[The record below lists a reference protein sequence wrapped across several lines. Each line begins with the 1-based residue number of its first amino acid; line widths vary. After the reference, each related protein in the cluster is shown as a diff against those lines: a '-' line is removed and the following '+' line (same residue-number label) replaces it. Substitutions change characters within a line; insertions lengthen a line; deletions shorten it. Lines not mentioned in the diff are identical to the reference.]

1 MGTFDGVQIG
11 SSGLQAQRRGVDLA
25 GQNIANVN
33 TPGYSRQRLSIT
45 ADAGPVTPA
54 IHSTWDGSGLG
65 VRSVEVSRLRDR
77 FLDRR
82 AMEEGMRQA
91 ELTELADTLSSIE
104 SVFGEP
110 GDTALSAAIAD
121 FTAAWDDV
129 ANRPDDLAARA
140 QLVEQ
145 ARTLT
150 ARLGQTERDLT
161 ALTDLKRSETEALVA
176 EVNTRSKQV
185 ASMQDAIKNA
195 LAAGI
200 DANELLDQRD
210 ALVEEI
216 ADAVGGTVRHLDDGT
231 VSVFVGGVAL
241 VRGNQAYEL
250 TTTTAP
256 GGVLEI
262 RSAADGSVAPV
273 GGSAKGLLGAV
284 NDVLPRYQAD
294 MVAFRD
300 GLRDRVNGIHTT
312 GYDLDGNAGLAFF
325 VDTADGLAVNGAIL
339 ADARLVAAAAA
350 PGTLDGS
357 IAQQIADLDDLD
369 GGYRQTVVTLGVE
382 SQSAARRVR
391 MQAAVVNQ
399 VDAER
404 EAVSGVN
411 LDEELTDL
419 VRFQRAYEANAR
431 FISAVD
437 DLLGT
442 LINGTGRVGR

>member
-1 MGTFDGVQIG
+1 MGTFDGIQIG
-11 SSGLQAQRRGVDLA
+11 STGLQAQRRGVDLA

-33 TPGYSRQRLSIT
+33 TPGYSRQRLAIT

-65 VRSVEVSRLRDR
+65 VRSVEVSRMRDR

-82 AMEEGMRQA
+82 AMEEGTRHA

-110 GDTALSAAIAD
+110 GDTALSSAIAD

-150 ARLGQTERDLT
+150 ARIGQTERDLA
-161 ALTDLKRSETEALVA
+161 ALADLKRSETEALVA
-176 EVNTRSKQV
+176 EVNTRSQQV
-185 ASMQDAIKNA
+185 ASMQDSIKNA

-216 ADAVGGTVRHLDDGT
+216 ADAVGGTVHHLDDGT

-241 VRGNQAYEL
+241 VRGNQAYQL
-250 TTTTAP
+250 TAYSA
-256 GGVLEI
+256 GGAMEI
-262 RSAADGSVAPV
+262 RSAADGSIAPV
-273 GGSAKGLLGAV
+273 GGAAKGLLGAV
-284 NDVLPRYQAD
+284 NDVVPRYQAD

-300 GLRDRVNGIHTT
+300 GVRDQVNGLHTT
-312 GYDLDGNAGLAFF
+312 GYDLDGNAGVAFF
-325 VDTADGLAVNGAIL
+325 VDTPDGLAVNGAIL
-339 ADARLVAAAAA
+339 ADSRLVAAAAS

-357 IAQQIADLDDLD
+357 IAQRIADLDTLD
-369 GGYRQTVVTLGVE
+369 TDYRQTVVSLGVE

-391 MQAAVVNQ
+391 MQEAVVNQ

-437 DLLGT
+437 DLLST